1 MKLNSY
7 LLFRITFT
15 FNLMHMYD
23 AYIPEENEII
33 SRGNTAIFPIGYLIV
48 LINENRVSKI
58 NDALIMMTENCEV
71 LK

>member
-1 MKLNSY
+1 
-7 LLFRITFT
+7 
-15 FNLMHMYD
+15 MHMYD